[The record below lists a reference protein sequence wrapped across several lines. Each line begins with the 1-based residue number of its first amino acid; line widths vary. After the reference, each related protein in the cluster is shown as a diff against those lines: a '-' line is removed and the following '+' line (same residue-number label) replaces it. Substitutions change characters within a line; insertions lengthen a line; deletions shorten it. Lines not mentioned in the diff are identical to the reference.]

1 MSTRQRLNLLSLHME
16 GFGPGFNMEVSVF
29 CFGCQAI
36 AATAY
41 LLYLLVISQRHHVAW
56 RDERALDGFLR
67 VKNWSEFPT

>member
-1 MSTRQRLNLLSLHME
+1 MGVRIRMSNQERLNMLRSHVK

-41 LLYLLVISQRHHVAW
+41 LLYLLVISQRHQVA
-56 RDERALDGFLR
+56 
-67 VKNWSEFPT
+67 